1 MDASQYK
8 DYVLFMLFIKY
19 VSDKY
24 GDSDDLEPP
33 IIIPKGASFNDMA
46 ALTGNPNIGDLINTQ
61 VIQPL
66 VDANEML
73 ARTDFPD
80 FNDPNKLGE
89 GNDRVDR
96 LGRLI
101 AIFSSPDLNFAKNRA
116 DHDDILG
123 DAYEYL
129 MRHFATESGKSKG
142 QFYTPSEVSRIIA
155 KVIGISPKNTVAGTT
170 AYDPTC
176 GSGSLLLKVAAE
188 AGKRITLEGQE
199 KDVTTAGLARMNMI
213 LHDFPTAKI
222 VAGNTLTNPKF
233 LEGERLRTYD
243 YVVANPPFSDKA
255 WSTGFSYDDKG
266 AISDKHNR
274 FEWGAPPK
282 KQGDYA
288 YLLHII
294 RTMKSAG
301 KAACILPHG
310 VLFRGNAEADLRE
323 ALIRSGYLKGIIGLP
338 PNLFYGTGIP
348 ACIVVLDKENAT
360 ARRGIFMIDASK
372 GFRKDGAKNRLRE
385 QDIHRIVDTFR
396 KGADVAGYARM
407 VPFDEIADPRNA
419 FNLNLARYID
429 TSEAEDIH
437 DIDAHLQGGIPK
449 RDIDA
454 LDSWWEVM
462 PSLRGELFEDLRPG
476 YLSLTRPIAE
486 VKSAIEEHAEFRTFT
501 ASAAATFTEWRGRAD
516 TACRAFAPGDQ
527 PKELI
532 ESISEDLLAAFQSVP
547 LVDPYD
553 VYQHLMD
560 YWAEALQ
567 DDSYVIAAT
576 GWVAGSQP
584 REIVKRKGKSGK
596 LEWPEP
602 GDYML
607 GRRRFTSDLIP
618 SRLIV
623 ARYFAAEQAEIDAF
637 DVRIAELEQDLAE
650 KLEEGAG
657 EDGLLAEVIEGE
669 GDKQKITAKAL
680 KTRLKEIGRDPDMA
694 DERKALEAYQKGM
707 TALDAT
713 KKKRKAADE
722 ALWKKVHDRY
732 GKLTEDEAK
741 DLVVE
746 DKWLATISKSVD
758 EEIRSRTED
767 LTGRVRVLTERYGRT
782 LGEIE
787 DLVSVLSSKVQKN
800 LVRMSAVNA

>member
-1 MDASQYK
+1 
-8 DYVLFMLFIKY
+8 
-19 VSDKY
+19 
-24 GDSDDLEPP
+24 
-33 IIIPKGASFNDMA
+33 
-46 ALTGNPNIGDLINTQ
+46 
-61 VIQPL
+61 
-66 VDANEML
+66 
-73 ARTDFPD
+73 
-80 FNDPNKLGE
+80 
-89 GNDRVDR
+89 
-96 LGRLI
+96 
-101 AIFSSPDLNFAKNRA
+101 
-116 DHDDILG
+116 
-123 DAYEYL
+123 
-129 MRHFATESGKSKG
+129 
-142 QFYTPSEVSRIIA
+142 
-155 KVIGISPKNTVAGTT
+155 
-170 AYDPTC
+170 
-176 GSGSLLLKVAAE
+176 
-188 AGKRITLEGQE
+188 
-199 KDVTTAGLARMNMI
+199 
-213 LHDFPTAKI
+213 
-222 VAGNTLTNPKF
+222 
-233 LEGERLRTYD
+233 
-243 YVVANPPFSDKA
+243 
-255 WSTGFSYDDKG
+255 
-266 AISDKHNR
+266 
-274 FEWGAPPK
+274 
-282 KQGDYA
+282 
-288 YLLHII
+288 
-294 RTMKSAG
+294 MKSTG

-396 KGADVAGYARM
+396 KGADVPGFARM

-454 LDSWWEVM
+454 LDSWWKVM

-476 YLSLTRPIAE
+476 YLSLTRPITG

-501 ASAAATFTEWRGRAD
+501 ASAAATFKEWRGRAD
-516 TACRAFAPGDQ
+516 AACRAFAPGDQ

-532 ESISEDLLAAFQSVP
+532 EAISEDLLAAFQSVP
-547 LVDPYD
+547 LIDPYD

-596 LEWPEP
+596 MEWPEP
-602 GDYML
+602 GDYTL

-680 KTRLKEIGRDPDMA
+680 KARLKEIGRDPDMA

-741 DLVVE
+741 TLVVA
-746 DKWLATISKSVD
+746 DKWLDTIETRVTD
-758 EEIRSRTED
+758 EVAHVAQALST
-767 LTGRVRVLTERYGRT
+767 RVKGLAERYAMP
-782 LGEIE
+782 LHKLEE
-787 DLVSVLSSKVQKN
+787 EVDVLAARVAAHLKA
-800 LVRMSAVNA
+800 MGAAWT